1 MKKCDKCG
9 YENRDAAKFCN
20 DCGAPLAK
28 RPSADAAPSVC
39 PACGAVAVNGA
50 KFCGVCGRKL
60 DDPAAR
66 STACLE
72 CGYVNEKDSEFC
84 GRCGAPL
91 VGEPVAQNT
100 APSSAPASSAQA
112 PAATAPDGGKASKA
126 GTVKAKTVEF
136 EKKHHV
142 IINAVISVLA
152 IIILFVALFA
162 PIKLRVNVES
172 IVSSTDW
179 SGSSESTGLND
190 AEYIEIEQRFWH
202 IFGALGYI
210 GLDGTDLE
218 EFDKISEQA
227 SEYYRCITDARDEF
241 NRWKETHPYASEHRA
256 REELAECL
264 EDDFSDI
271 NFLAGV
277 LAAISER
284 VEWYGPKGSP
294 AAESLRTNTIV
305 TLVQSLITVG
315 LCLAIAI
322 VSLVFL
328 IRALTGM
335 YNKRTSVKLFK
346 FLGTVLIL
354 SGVGI
359 FLGMTSPMIDVG
371 GNMMGLALFTAITYI
386 ICGAASSVISERGIA
401 LTIKRA
407 AISVVLLVAF
417 FVLCGETVKVVAVY
431 RYPTSRTLQYKTLPV
446 GGVLYELIN
455 ATCAVK
461 YGTYTTNTLFGE
473 SVAACVTALL
483 LGVLTAMFAFVAMI
497 KALREFNKTTDKMNG
512 AFAFAIT
519 SIVFDILFA
528 VLPVAIGSSAYLQ
541 DIMSGD
547 SMLVKLSV
555 SVRAGVYVSLAFA
568 ATAVV
573 LCACFKPQKAQ
584 SPSVSAA

>member
-28 RPSADAAPSVC
+28 RPSADVEPSVC

-112 PAATAPDGGKASKA
+112 PAATAPDGGKAGKA

-172 IVSSTDW
+172 IVSSTAW
-179 SGSSESTGLND
+179 GSSSEETGLSD
-190 AEYIEIEQRFWH
+190 AEYVEIEQRFWH

-210 GLDGTDLE
+210 GLNDMNLDDG
-218 EFDKISEQA
+218 DKISEKSREY
-227 SEYYRCITDARDEF
+227 SECITDARDEF
-241 NRWKETHPYASEHRA
+241 NRWKETHPYASAHSA
-256 REELAECL
+256 REEFAECL
-264 EDDFSDI
+264 EDNISDI
-271 NFLAGV
+271 NFLACV
-277 LAAISER
+277 LAVTSER
-284 VEWYGPKGSP
+284 YGWYGPKDSP
-294 AAESLRTNTIV
+294 MAASLRTNAIV

-315 LCLAIAI
+315 LCLAIAVI
-322 VSLVFL
+322 SLVFL

-359 FLGMTSPMIDVG
+359 LLGMTSPMIDVG
-371 GNMMGLALFTAITYI
+371 GNMMGLALFTAIAYI

-417 FVLCGETVKVVAVY
+417 FVLCAETVKVTTVY
-431 RYPTSRTLQYKTLPV
+431 TYPSSRSLQYKTLPV
-446 GGVLYELIN
+446 GGVLCELIN

-473 SVAACVTALL
+473 SVAACVTASV
-483 LGVLTAMFAFVAMI
+483 LGVLTSVFAFVAMM
-497 KALREFNKTTDKMNG
+497 KALTEFNKTADGMNG
-512 AFAFAIT
+512 AFAFAVT

-528 VLPVAIGSSAYLQ
+528 ALPAAIGSGAYLP
-541 DIMSGD
+541 DMMLID
-547 SMLVKLSV
+547 TMLVKLSV
-555 SVRAGVYVSLAFA
+555 SARAGVYVSLAFA
-568 ATAVV
+568 ATALI
-573 LCACFKPQKAQ
+573 LCACFKPQKEQ
-584 SPSVSAA
+584 RRNVSVA